1 MVKAHRKLSYYHWGD
16 FRSTADEYSGLDMRG
31 EVILLSRKFV
41 IDAEDIESWGG
52 QIVTSDTQEMNG
64 GTMTDRFG

>member
-1 MVKAHRKLSYYHWGD
+1 
-16 FRSTADEYSGLDMRG
+16 MRG
-31 EVILLSRKFV
+31 EVILLSRNFV

-64 GTMTDRFG
+64 GKMTDRFGSTILRNVEIFNCS